1 MSALFW
7 TSYVVL
13 WILVA
18 IFAVALLALY
28 HHFGEMY
35 LNSREGRDRQGP
47 DVGTV
52 LGSAQLVG
60 VDGGTIALPPARPA
74 LLLFMSTDCK
84 LCGRLRDVIAE
95 FAERHDELE
104 TLVVCAG
111 QASQVREW
119 AARIEG
125 RLPVGIDP
133 QHRLAA
139 RYKIGMTPFVVGAR
153 GDGTVVLRG
162 LFNDIDGLELAAE
175 QLEREVGLR
184 PLVDEIA
191 HFATATT

>member
-1 MSALFW
+1 
-7 TSYVVL
+7 VL

-35 LNSREGRDRQGP
+35 LNSREGRDQQGP
-47 DVGTV
+47 EVGT
-52 LGSAQLVG
+52 LLAGAQLVG
-60 VDGGTIALPPARPA
+60 VDGGSVSVPPGRPA

-84 LCGRLRDVIAE
+84 LCGRLRDLIAE
-95 FAERHDELE
+95 FAERHLQVE
-104 TLVVCAG
+104 TVVVCAG

-119 AARIEG
+119 AARIDG

-139 RYKIGMTPFVVGAR
+139 RYRIGMTPFVVGVR
-153 GDGTVVLRG
+153 GDGSVVLRG

-184 PLVDEIA
+184 PIVDEIA
-191 HFATATT
+191 QFATATT